1 MTGIEHNISVT
12 IILIASANA
21 SKYFESL
28 GVMLQQQQ
36 VVVLSDE
43 LESHISALLFSV
55 LVIL

>member
-1 MTGIEHNISVT
+1 MIGIEHNISVT
-12 IILIASANA
+12 IILIASTNA